1 MNELTAKQRYAV
13 DVEDSALVSAAAGS
27 RKTRVMTEKVVKL
40 ISEGGVNIRALSLAD
55 TRDFGILRLIVSDN
69 KKAKELLAEKS
80 IVTETPVI
88 AVKMEDEAGA
98 LNRILQSLQEEQ
110 INVEYLYAFTGAAA
124 YSAYT
129 VLRVDDAA
137 HAELVLKNAGVS
149 TLTDAELMQLL

>member
-1 MNELTAKQRYAV
+1 MAITQLSVFLENKPGQL
-13 DVEDSALVSAAAGS
+13 AAA
-27 RKTRVMTEKVVKL
+27 VKL

-69 KKAKELLAEKS
+69 QKAKELLAEKS

-149 TLTDAELMQLL
+149 TLSDSELMKLL

>member
-1 MNELTAKQRYAV
+1 MAITQLSVFLENKPGQL
-13 DVEDSALVSAAAGS
+13 AAA
-27 RKTRVMTEKVVKL
+27 VKL

-69 KKAKELLAEKS
+69 KKAKELLEEKS

-98 LNRILQSLQEEQ
+98 LNRILQSLQEER

-137 HAELVLKNAGVS
+137 HAELVLKNNGVS
-149 TLTDAELMQLL
+149 TLSDAELMELL

>member
-1 MNELTAKQRYAV
+1 MAITQLSVFLENKPGQL
-13 DVEDSALVSAAAGS
+13 AAA
-27 RKTRVMTEKVVKL
+27 VKL

-88 AVKMEDEAGA
+88 AAKMEDEAGA
-98 LNRILQSLQEEQ
+98 LNRILQSLQEER

-137 HAELVLKNAGVS
+137 HAELVLKNNGVS
-149 TLTDAELMQLL
+149 TLSDAELMELL

>member
-1 MNELTAKQRYAV
+1 MAITQLSVFLENKPGQL
-13 DVEDSALVSAAAGS
+13 AAA
-27 RKTRVMTEKVVKL
+27 VKL

-69 KKAKELLAEKS
+69 EKAKALLMEKS

-98 LNRILQSLQEEQ
+98 LNKILQALQEER

-129 VLRVDDAA
+129 ILRVDDAA
-137 HAELVLKNAGVS
+137 PAELVLKNAGVA

>member
-1 MNELTAKQRYAV
+1 MAITQLSVFLENKPGQL
-13 DVEDSALVSAAAGS
+13 AAA
-27 RKTRVMTEKVVKL
+27 VKL

-98 LNRILQSLQEEQ
+98 LNRILQSLQEER

-137 HAELVLKNAGVS
+137 HAELVLKNNGVS
-149 TLTDAELMQLL
+149 TLSDAELMELL

>member
-1 MNELTAKQRYAV
+1 MAIKQLSV
-13 DVEDSALVSAAAGS
+13 FLENKPGQLAAA
-27 RKTRVMTEKVVKL
+27 VKL

-137 HAELVLKNAGVS
+137 HAELVLKNNGVS
-149 TLTDAELMQLL
+149 TLSDAELMELL

>member
-1 MNELTAKQRYAV
+1 MAITQLSVFLENKPGQL
-13 DVEDSALVSAAAGS
+13 AAA
-27 RKTRVMTEKVVKL
+27 VKL

-149 TLTDAELMQLL
+149 TLTDAELMELL

>member
-1 MNELTAKQRYAV
+1 MAITQLSVFLENKPGQL
-13 DVEDSALVSAAAGS
+13 AAA
-27 RKTRVMTEKVVKL
+27 VKL
-40 ISEGGVNIRALSLAD
+40 ISDGGVNIRALSLAD

-69 KKAKELLAEKS
+69 KKAKELLMEKS

-98 LNRILQSLQEEQ
+98 LNKILQALQEEQ

-149 TLTDAELMQLL
+149 TLTDAELKELL

>member
-1 MNELTAKQRYAV
+1 MAITQLSVFLENKPGQLARAIKI
-13 DVEDSALVSAAAGS
+13 
-27 RKTRVMTEKVVKL
+27 
-40 ISEGGVNIRALSLAD
+40 ISNGGVNIRALSLAD

-124 YSAYT
+124 YSAYV

>member
-1 MNELTAKQRYAV
+1 MAITQLSVFLENKPGQL
-13 DVEDSALVSAAAGS
+13 AAA
-27 RKTRVMTEKVVKL
+27 VKL

-69 KKAKELLAEKS
+69 EKAKALLMEKS

-98 LNRILQSLQEEQ
+98 LNKILQALQEER

-124 YSAYT
+124 YSAYV

>member
-1 MNELTAKQRYAV
+1 MAITQLSVFLENKPGQL
-13 DVEDSALVSAAAGS
+13 AAA
-27 RKTRVMTEKVVKL
+27 VKL
-40 ISEGGVNIRALSLAD
+40 ISDGGVNIRALSLAD

-69 KKAKELLAEKS
+69 QKAKELLAEKS

-110 INVEYLYAFTGAAA
+110 INVEYLYAFTGSAA

-149 TLTDAELMQLL
+149 TLTDAELMKLL

>member
-1 MNELTAKQRYAV
+1 MAITQLSVFLENKPGQL
-13 DVEDSALVSAAAGS
+13 AAA
-27 RKTRVMTEKVVKL
+27 VKL

-69 KKAKELLAEKS
+69 KKAKELLMEKS

-110 INVEYLYAFTGAAA
+110 INVEYLYAFTGSAA
-124 YSAYT
+124 YSAYV

-137 HAELVLKNAGVS
+137 HAELVLKNAGIS
-149 TLTDAELMQLL
+149 TLSDPELMQLL

>member
-1 MNELTAKQRYAV
+1 VAITQLSVFLENKPGQL
-13 DVEDSALVSAAAGS
+13 AAA
-27 RKTRVMTEKVVKL
+27 VKL

-137 HAELVLKNAGVS
+137 HAELVLKNAGVA
-149 TLTDAELMQLL
+149 TLTDAELMELL

>member
-1 MNELTAKQRYAV
+1 MAITQLSVFLENKPGQL
-13 DVEDSALVSAAAGS
+13 AAA
-27 RKTRVMTEKVVKL
+27 VKL

-98 LNRILQSLQEEQ
+98 LNRILQSLQEER

-137 HAELVLKNAGVS
+137 HAELVLKNKGVS
-149 TLTDAELMQLL
+149 TLSDAELMELL

>member
-1 MNELTAKQRYAV
+1 MAITQLSVFLENKPGQL
-13 DVEDSALVSAAAGS
+13 AAA
-27 RKTRVMTEKVVKL
+27 VEL

-69 KKAKELLAEKS
+69 DKAKALLAEKS

-98 LNRILQSLQEEQ
+98 LNKILQALQEER

-149 TLTDAELMQLL
+149 TLTDAELKELL

>member
-1 MNELTAKQRYAV
+1 MAITQLSVFLENKPGQL
-13 DVEDSALVSAAAGS
+13 AAA
-27 RKTRVMTEKVVKL
+27 VKL

-55 TRDFGILRLIVSDN
+55 TRDFGILRLIVSDIE
-69 KKAKELLAEKS
+69 KAKTILMEKS

-98 LNRILQSLQEEQ
+98 LNRILQTLQDER

-124 YSAYT
+124 YSAY
-129 VLRVDDAA
+129 VVFRVDDAA

-149 TLTDAELMQLL
+149 TLSDPELMELL

>member
-1 MNELTAKQRYAV
+1 MAITQLSVFLENKPGQL
-13 DVEDSALVSAAAGS
+13 AAA
-27 RKTRVMTEKVVKL
+27 VKL

-137 HAELVLKNAGVS
+137 HAELVLKNNGVS
-149 TLTDAELMQLL
+149 TLSDAELMELL

>member
-1 MNELTAKQRYAV
+1 VAITQLSVFLENKPGQL
-13 DVEDSALVSAAAGS
+13 AAA
-27 RKTRVMTEKVVKL
+27 VKL

-98 LNRILQSLQEEQ
+98 LNRILQSLQEER

-137 HAELVLKNAGVS
+137 HAELVLKNNGVS
-149 TLTDAELMQLL
+149 TLSDAELMELL

>member
-1 MNELTAKQRYAV
+1 MAITQLSVFLENKPGQL
-13 DVEDSALVSAAAGS
+13 AAA
-27 RKTRVMTEKVVKL
+27 VKL

-149 TLTDAELMQLL
+149 TLSDAELMELL

>member
-1 MNELTAKQRYAV
+1 MAITQLSVFLENKPGQL
-13 DVEDSALVSAAAGS
+13 AAA
-27 RKTRVMTEKVVKL
+27 VKL

-69 KKAKELLAEKS
+69 KKAKELLMEKS

-110 INVEYLYAFTGAAA
+110 INVEYLYAFTGSAA
-124 YSAYT
+124 YSAYV
-129 VLRVDDAA
+129 VLRVDNDDVAEDA
-137 HAELVLKNAGVS
+137 LRAGGV
-149 TLTDAELMQLL
+149 ALLNDTEMDEIV

>member
-1 MNELTAKQRYAV
+1 MAITQLSVFLENKPGQL
-13 DVEDSALVSAAAGS
+13 AAA
-27 RKTRVMTEKVVKL
+27 VKL

-69 KKAKELLAEKS
+69 KKAKELLMEKS

-98 LNRILQSLQEEQ
+98 LNKILQALQEEQ

-149 TLTDAELMQLL
+149 TLTDAELKELL

>member
-1 MNELTAKQRYAV
+1 MAITQLSVFLENKPGQL
-13 DVEDSALVSAAAGS
+13 AAA
-27 RKTRVMTEKVVKL
+27 VKL

-98 LNRILQSLQEEQ
+98 LNRILQSFQEER

-137 HAELVLKNAGVS
+137 HAELVLKNNGVS
-149 TLTDAELMQLL
+149 TLSDAELMELL

>member
-1 MNELTAKQRYAV
+1 MAITQLSVFLENKPGQL
-13 DVEDSALVSAAAGS
+13 AAA
-27 RKTRVMTEKVVKL
+27 VKL

-98 LNRILQSLQEEQ
+98 LNRILQSLQEER

-137 HAELVLKNAGVS
+137 HAELVLKNNGGS
-149 TLTDAELMQLL
+149 TLSDAELMELL

>member
-1 MNELTAKQRYAV
+1 VFLENKPGQL
-13 DVEDSALVSAAAGS
+13 AAA
-27 RKTRVMTEKVVKL
+27 VKL

-137 HAELVLKNAGVS
+137 HAELVLKNNGVS
-149 TLTDAELMQLL
+149 TLSDAELMELL

>member
-1 MNELTAKQRYAV
+1 MAITQLSVFLENKPGQL
-13 DVEDSALVSAAAGS
+13 AAA
-27 RKTRVMTEKVVKL
+27 VKL

-98 LNRILQSLQEEQ
+98 LNRILQSLQEER

-124 YSAYT
+124 YSAYP

-137 HAELVLKNAGVS
+137 HAELVLKNNGVS
-149 TLTDAELMQLL
+149 TLSDAELMERL

>member
-1 MNELTAKQRYAV
+1 MAITQLSVFLENKPGQL
-13 DVEDSALVSAAAGS
+13 AAA
-27 RKTRVMTEKVVKL
+27 VKL

-69 KKAKELLAEKS
+69 KKAKELLADKS

-98 LNRILQSLQEEQ
+98 LNRILQSFQEER

-137 HAELVLKNAGVS
+137 HAELVLKNNGVS
-149 TLTDAELMQLL
+149 TLSDAELMELL

>member
-1 MNELTAKQRYAV
+1 MAITQLSVFLENKPGQL
-13 DVEDSALVSAAAGS
+13 AAA
-27 RKTRVMTEKVVKL
+27 VKL

-98 LNRILQSLQEEQ
+98 LNRILQSLQEER
-110 INVEYLYAFTGAAA
+110 INLEYLYAFTGAAA

-137 HAELVLKNAGVS
+137 HAELVLKNNGVS
-149 TLTDAELMQLL
+149 TLSDAELMELL